1 MFVRIEGEGPPVFF
15 IHGSATDHG
24 TWTIQLASLRSR
36 VRCVAW
42 DRRGTGQSPLPEG
55 TSFLTVEQ
63 HADDAAALLREHGG
77 GQPRVVVGQSFGG
90 VVALDLVRRYPEL
103 VRAAVLMEPPLAS
116 SEDAPP
122 IPRDFLERF
131 DAIERTE
138 GGPAAAEFF
147 LRSVLSDVAWDRIPK
162 PYQERSRAL
171 HRPIRQDI
179 AALGAYPVRYASLGE
194 VQRPVLL
201 LGGDR
206 SADFYRPTLE
216 ALARHLGNARLEVFG
231 GAGHMMHADV
241 FRKFN
246 ARLLELLRELG
257 ELDRELRE

>member
-1 MFVRIEGEGPPVFF
+1 MHVVIRGDGPPVFF

-24 TWTIQLASLRSR
+24 TWTIQLAQLRNS

-55 TSFLTVEQ
+55 CDYLTVEE

-77 GQPRVVVGQSFGG
+77 GKPRVVVGQSFGG
-90 VVALDLVRRYPEL
+90 VVALDLARRYPEL
-103 VRAAVLMEPPLAS
+103 VGSAVLMEPPLAAS
-116 SEDAPP
+116 DSVPP
-122 IPRDFLERF
+122 IPEHFLARYDELQ
-131 DAIERTE
+131 RTE

-147 LRSVLSDVAWDRIPK
+147 LRSVLGDEAWERIPG
-162 PYQERSRAL
+162 PYRERSRAL
-171 HRPIRQDI
+171 WRPIRQDI
-179 AALGAYPVRYASLGE
+179 AALGAYAVRYAALRRVE
-194 VQRPVLL
+194 RPVLL

-216 ALARHLGNARLEVFG
+216 ALERSLGNARRETLS

-246 ARLLELLRELG
+246 ARLLEWLEAQG
-257 ELDRELRE
+257 ELPPGSAG